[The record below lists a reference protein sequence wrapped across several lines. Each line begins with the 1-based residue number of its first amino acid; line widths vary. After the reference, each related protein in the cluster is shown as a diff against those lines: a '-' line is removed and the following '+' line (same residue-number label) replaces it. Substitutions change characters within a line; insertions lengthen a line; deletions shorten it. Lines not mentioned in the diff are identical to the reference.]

1 MFMWKV
7 QLPYFS
13 EMNHTQSY
21 PRKCPK
27 GPYWLCNHLGTLMFF
42 SPQCLMLSSLSLSLS
57 VFRWTKALFFLSSVI
72 SSFLPHFTP
81 SFSLYS
87 SSYNGVQ
94 QFTPSLPL
102 LSISLSFFLLLSLRF
117 LFWLSRSCFCTLK
130 AIRASGWWRIEGRG
144 RRERWHLTRR
154 WWRRGEK
161 TFFDRV
167 FSRFK
172 QQVRGRLRWKLPI
185 GVYGFR

>member
-1 MFMWKV
+1 MKSTAPLFFRNEPHTIISKKV
-7 QLPYFS
+7 PQ
-13 EMNHTQSY
+13 
-21 PRKCPK
+21 
-27 GPYWLCNHLGTLMFF
+27 GPLLIMQPPGHPDFF

-130 AIRASGWWRIEGRG
+130 AIRASGW
-144 RRERWHLTRR
+144 
-154 WWRRGEK
+154 
-161 TFFDRV
+161 
-167 FSRFK
+167 
-172 QQVRGRLRWKLPI
+172 
-185 GVYGFR
+185 